1 MANAAEVRLTASA
14 REEMAVLWGLSWPVV
29 VGLLGHMGTS
39 VVDVVMVGGWG
50 KEALASVALAHM
62 WCHSMVLLGR
72 GILQGSIRLSVKPT
86 ARATK
91 DVWLGLFKS
100 VWRLLS

>member
-1 MANAAEVRLTASA
+1 MTNAPAEVRLTESA

-39 VVDVVMVGGWG
+39 VVDVVMVGGLG

-62 WCHSMVLLGR
+62 WCHSMVLSARHLARGR
-72 GILQGSIRLSVKPT
+72 PDGRHHG
-86 ARATK
+86 AGDK